1 MSKAYYH
8 QSTDSTSDIKALLS
22 VVRRQTAEIDYLEIT
37 ALSIF
42 HSSCGPAVPAP
53 GKIADTDRRCI
64 YKRAISLLHASAP
77 VGIANI
83 FYRVGSE
90 NYAIIYINA
99 LIIPP
104 GSLIAARKYEMK
116 PEKWILLPQRYD
128 AQRGESIK
136 AECSAGIIIG
146 VAAFDKLL
154 DGAVDT
160 CSKLGILGAR
170 YCSVSGKA
178 AACLP
183 THRSHLSS
191 LFTLLY
197 HIGIQIAT
205 KICFGAIGTG
215 AVREIL

>member
-8 QSTDSTSDIKALLS
+8 QSTDSTSDIKAQLS

-42 HSSCGPAVPAP
+42 HSSCGPAVPAS

-77 VGIANI
+77 VGLANI

-116 PEKWILLPQRYD
+116 P
-128 AQRGESIK
+128 
-136 AECSAGIIIG
+136 
-146 VAAFDKLL
+146 
-154 DGAVDT
+154 
-160 CSKLGILGAR
+160 
-170 YCSVSGKA
+170 
-178 AACLP
+178 
-183 THRSHLSS
+183 
-191 LFTLLY
+191 
-197 HIGIQIAT
+197 
-205 KICFGAIGTG
+205 
-215 AVREIL
+215 